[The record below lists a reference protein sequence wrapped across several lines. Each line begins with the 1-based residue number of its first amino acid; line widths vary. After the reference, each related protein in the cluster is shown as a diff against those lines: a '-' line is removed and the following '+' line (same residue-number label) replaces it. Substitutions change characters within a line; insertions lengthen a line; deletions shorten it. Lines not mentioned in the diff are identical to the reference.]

1 MAWTRSTPQRGNFV
15 VADRWFGA
23 IGPAQ
28 VLSRGKERR
37 APYASGRERAA
48 LAAAALLIVTALA
61 IVLLSEV
68 VAALI
73 GVAGLALAIQPNRTE
88 RVIEILKRFDKR
100 FDMSERESMRCDAP
114 SIAIPAVPLGA
125 SVPSVPRYSCTRP
138 AVMADMIDASADNC
152 EAAQLD
158 LAQWSKLTSHMSHEL
173 RTPLNAVLGFSEL
186 LSSEALGPV
195 GVPVYAE
202 YARAINE
209 SGRQLLKT
217 AEDALAITSV
227 LTGSAH
233 DRRKHRAYSLRAL
246 VDEALTFHGE
256 SLTRHSAIL
265 QIDIEDGIDI
275 EADPQVMRQVLIN
288 ALDVMMSAGKG
299 HGPLET
305 RVFAARESRSVVFEV
320 YTRPLL
326 VHDDA
331 SSQSDAHPATDFSL
345 LLLNTLCQISGVTVH
360 HATECHGEMT
370 VKLAIPC
377 NQQSDLFA
385 AAL

>member
-1 MAWTRSTPQRGNFV
+1 MAWTRSTPQRGYFV
-15 VADRWFGA
+15 VADRWLGTV
-23 IGPAQ
+23 IPAQ
-28 VLSRGKERR
+28 ILKRGAVNREPATPSKERM
-37 APYASGRERAA
+37 A

-73 GVAGLALAIQPNRTE
+73 GVAGLALAIQPHRTSQ
-88 RVIEILKRFDKR
+88 VFEILKRL
-100 FDMSERESMRCDAP
+100 ELAEGHPMRSDAP
-114 SIAIPAVPLGA
+114 STTLAAVPRGA
-125 SVPSVPRYSCTRP
+125 SVPSVPRETATRS
-138 AVMADMIDASADNC
+138 AVMADMIDASAENG

-158 LAQWSKLTSHMSHEL
+158 LAEWSKLTSHMSHEL

-195 GVPVYAE
+195 GVPAYTE

-217 AEDALAITSV
+217 AEDALAITSI

-233 DRRKHRAYSLRAL
+233 DRRKHRSYSLRKM
-246 VDEALTFHGE
+246 VDEALIFHGE
-256 SLTRHSAIL
+256 PLSRHSAIL
-265 QIDIEDGIDI
+265 QIDIEDNIDI

-288 ALDVMMSAGKG
+288 ALDVMISAGKG

-305 RVFAARESRSVVFEV
+305 RVFAARENRTVVFEIF
-320 YTRPLL
+320 TRPLAG
-326 VHDDA
+326 HDA
-331 SSQSDAHPATDFSL
+331 SLASDQRPATDFSL
-345 LLLNTLCQISGVTVH
+345 LLLNTLCQISGVKVH
-360 HATECHGEMT
+360 HTTGCDGDMT

-385 AAL
+385 AIS